1 MASEKKT
8 TRPLTAPELAESAF
22 AQYGKA
28 LHRYLMRRLSN
39 QQSAQDLAQEA
50 YLRLVRLENTE
61 LVRAPQAYLFRI
73 ASNLVY
79 ELRMRERRDVVTF
92 DSRLVDNAAERVS
105 DPTAAEPGER
115 INMERQLESVLAQLP
130 PLHAAILVMKKRDGL
145 SMEEIASELGISI
158 HTVKKYLCRAMAQA
172 RAADWDR

>member
-1 MASEKKT
+1 MAPDKKT
-8 TRPLTAPELAESAF
+8 PRPLSAPELAENAF

-39 QQSAQDLAQEA
+39 AQSAQDLAQEA
-50 YLRLVRLENTE
+50 YLRLVRMENTE

-92 DSRLVDNAAERVS
+92 DSRIVDHAAERVS
-105 DPTAAEPGER
+105 DPKAKEPGER
-115 INMERQLESVLAQLP
+115 INIEHQLESVLGQLP
-130 PLHAAILVMKKRDGL
+130 PLYAAILVMKKRDGM
-145 SMEEIASELGISI
+145 SMEEIASELDISI
-158 HTVKKYLCRAMAQA
+158 HTVKKYLFRAVAMA

>member
-1 MASEKKT
+1 MASDKKT
-8 TRPLTAPELAESAF
+8 QRPRSAAQLAESAF

-50 YLRLVRLENTE
+50 YLRLVRLESTE

-79 ELRMRERRDVVTF
+79 EFRARERRDVVTF
-92 DSRLVDNAAERVS
+92 DSRVVDSAAERVS
-105 DPTAAEPGER
+105 DPAAAEPGER
-115 INMERQLESVLAQLP
+115 VNMERQLESVLSQLP
-130 PLHAAILVMKKRDGL
+130 PLYAAILIMKKRDGL

-158 HTVKKYLCRAMAQA
+158 HTVKKYLFRAVAQA
-172 RAADWDR
+172 RAAAWDR

>member
-1 MASEKKT
+1 MASEKKK
-8 TRPLTAPELAESAF
+8 RPRTAPELAESAF

-39 QQSAQDLAQEA
+39 QQNAQDLAQEA
-50 YLRLVRLENTE
+50 YLRLVRMENTD

-79 ELRMRERRDVVTF
+79 EFRMRERRDVVTF
-92 DSRLVDNAAERVS
+92 DSRMVESAAERVS
-105 DPTAAEPGER
+105 DPAAMEPGER

-130 PLHAAILVMKKRDGL
+130 PLYAAILVMKKRDGL
-145 SMEEIASELGISI
+145 SLQEIASTLDISI
-158 HTVKKYLCRAMAQA
+158 HTVKKYLFRAVAQA